1 MLPIPTKSPCQV
13 ESKKKAVVPKHAMK
27 KKEVVAVE
35 LFLNLLGQIF
45 LCRFA
50 GADFLMKSAPSDLN

>member
-1 MLPIPTKSPCQV
+1 MLPILTKSPCQV
-13 ESKKKAVVPKHAMK
+13 ESQKKAVVPKHNMK
-27 KKEVVAVE
+27 QEVVAVE

>member
-1 MLPIPTKSPCQV
+1 MLPVPTKSPCQV

-27 KKEVVAVE
+27 KEVVAVE

-50 GADFLMKSAPSDLN
+50 RADFLMKSAPSDLN